1 MAFPSV
7 VFEAFLHSQLSVLKN
22 AVLDAN
28 DNTLPRAL
36 KIHVVHPLT
45 LVLDH
50 GNLYYDSLKGLKN
63 VPFFLSHFVSCP
75 NGFLHMLRKVF
86 ILSIESLVVLFFLF
100 VCLENSLFLV
110 IHSILHIL

>member
-1 MAFPSV
+1 MSTKFKVAFLSM
-7 VFEAFLHSQLSVLKN
+7 VFEAFLHFQLSVSKN

-63 VPFFLSHFVSCP
+63 VPFFLSHFVSCS
-75 NGFLHMLRKVF
+75 NGFLHMPRKVF
-86 ILSIESLVVLFFLF
+86 ILSIESSVVLFSFVFCLF
-100 VCLENSLFLV
+100 V
-110 IHSILHIL
+110 